1 MSIFDGLSDM
11 NSQGFNVTHVVMPS
25 NLVKLQKVCN
35 FFKDYIKVQRNL
47 EHEMSL
53 WFEDYESIADE
64 EYRVDNISFSQD
76 SEDVTITVRLP
87 GEFAANNTMGTG
99 DIISA
104 FKEIL
109 PYVSG
114 MSFHVEDEGEY
125 LVMKTIVKGV
135 WVSLDRIRD
144 NMEGGDRYLKE
155 NME

>member
-1 MSIFDGLSDM
+1 M

-25 NLVKLQKVCN
+25 NLVKLQDVCN
-35 FFKDYIKVQRNL
+35 FFKDYIKTQRSL
-47 EHEMSL
+47 EHEL
-53 WFEDYESIADE
+53 PVWFEDYDPIADE
-64 EYRVDNISFSQD
+64 EYRVDDISFSQD
-76 SEDVTITVRLP
+76 SEDVTITVKLP
-87 GEFAANNTMGTG
+87 GIFEVNKTKSAG
-99 DIISA
+99 DVISA

-109 PYVSG
+109 PCISG
-114 MSFHVEDEGEY
+114 MSFHVEGEGEY